1 MGLPCP
7 VPGMRAGGVAEA
19 LAAPGFGAPSRAGAV
34 FGPGCFAVGRWRP
47 CRWGTVMTVAPS
59 RQPPRLSVSFQALSG
74 VIPGAGSAVA
84 SRVPG
89 ARPVGACR
97 APVRLAPAAR
107 CSVCRCR
114 QAGCRSG
121 CRPGA
126 VPVVAARCAVCRVA
140 SLERG
145 TGCRSGCG
153 RAGWPCV
160 QAQFS
165 SLARGVERRPACRA
179 ACRSPVGLPIGRCR
193 PVRCCLS
200 WVCCGRMLL
209 VPGAARPDAARPSAT
224 RVPRSRSVCRE
235 SLRSAG
241 YSARRGNGL
250 APTPLCGVGSELSRQ
265 AWESVFVRRHRGWAR
280 GHRGWARVDV
290 AVFGAGLAESPCSV
304 CLRGEAPCWSLPLC
318 VRQAPARVVGSWPWE
333 NCWSSRAWT
342 VRART
347 P

>member
-1 MGLPCP
+1 VSLGH
-7 VPGMRAGGVAEA
+7 GHDR
-19 LAAPGFGAPSRAGAV
+19 GAV
-34 FGPGCFAVGRWRP
+34 PAAAKVVG
-47 CRWGTVMTVAPS
+47 V
-59 RQPPRLSVSFQALSG
+59 
-74 VIPGAGSAVA
+74 
-84 SRVPG
+84 VPG
-89 ARPVGACR
+89 AVRCHPRRWFGCRVACAGRPSGWRLPRACPVGACR
-97 APVRLAPAAR
+97 ALFRL
-107 CSVCRCR
+107 SV
-114 QAGCRSG
+114 S
-121 CRPGA
+121 PGGM
-126 VPVVAARCAVCRVA
+126 PFRLSPR
-140 SLERG
+140 
-145 TGCRSGCG
+145 CRSGCG
-153 RAGWPCV
+153 RAVWPCV

-179 ACRSPVGLPIGRCR
+179 ACRSPVGLPIGRCC

-290 AVFGAGLAESPCSV
+290 AVFGAGLAESPCLV